1 VSHDEPD
8 VAREPTPEERRA
20 AEAVRALAEP
30 RAPEPFRA
38 DLRARFVSGAI
49 AADAAAAAPASAPS
63 VAAPR
68 GRPAPVVALF
78 GLAAA
83 AALAWLVWTGTEPD
97 PWHYMGASG
106 DSGEVWVSGR
116 RMDPGDADGIQSMLR
131 GGVPLRT
138 TGTMQLDYAM
148 HDQLSVQ
155 LAPESEMT
163 VPEWPRRWMGD
174 VASCQVARGEARFT
188 TGPRYGSRLQVSSPL
203 AMIEVTGTTL
213 AVISGADSSC
223 VCVLDGEV
231 LMTDPDGTT
240 HAVQAGTRRT
250 VYRSA
255 PSRVDDILP
264 MERMKL
270 EMHRDLSAGH

>member
-1 VSHDEPD
+1 VSHDEAD
-8 VAREPTPEERRA
+8 VPREPTPEERRA

-30 RAPEPFRA
+30 RAPEAFRA

-49 AADAAAAAPASAPS
+49 AADAPAAAAPA
-63 VAAPR
+63 AASPR

-83 AALAWLVWTGTEPD
+83 AALAWLVWTATEPA

-116 RMDPGDADGIQSMLR
+116 RMDPDDADGIQAMLR
-131 GGVPLRT
+131 GGVPIRT
-138 TGTMQLDYAM
+138 TGTMEFDYVM
-148 HDQLSVQ
+148 HEQLSVQ

-174 VASCQVARGEARFT
+174 VASCEVARGEARFT
-188 TGPRYGSRLQVSSPL
+188 TGSRYASRLRVSSPL

-213 AVISGADSSC
+213 AVISGPDSSC

-231 LMTDPDGTT
+231 LMTDPDGTR
-240 HAVQAGTRRT
+240 HAVRAGTRRT
-250 VYRSA
+250 VFRSA
-255 PSRVDDILP
+255 PSRVEDIQP

-270 EMHRDLSAGH
+270 EMHRDLSARH